1 MPVEFA
7 DRMKNIKGSEIRELL
22 KLTEKPEVISFAG
35 GVSAP
40 PLFPIEEM
48 KKVSVAVLEDGR
60 ATLQYSTIEGY
71 GPLKE
76 KITQRMND
84 KLQTNVYKDDILI
97 TNGSQQGLDFDV
109 KIFINEGVKRLAIV
123 LKEFMQ
129 IKNKV

>member
-35 GVSAP
+35 RLLAHE
-40 PLFPIEEM
+40 LFPIEEM
-48 KKVSVAVLEDGR
+48 KKGISCSIRRWRIYIG
-60 ATLQYSTIEGY
+60 YSTIEGY

-84 KLQTNVYKDDILI
+84 NLKTNVYKDDILI
-97 TNGSQQGLDFDV
+97 TNGSQQGLDFAV
-109 KIFINEGVKRLAIV
+109 KIFINEGVKD
-123 LKEFMQ
+123 
-129 IKNKV
+129 

>member
-22 KLTEKPEVISFAG
+22 KLTEKPEVIYFAG
-35 GVSAP
+35 G
-40 PLFPIEEM
+40 
-48 KKVSVAVLEDGR
+48 VSVAVLEDGR

-76 KITQRMND
+76 KITQRMKD
-84 KLQTNVYKDDILI
+84 KLKTNVYKDDILI
-97 TNGSQQGLDFDV
+97 TNGSQQGLDFAV